1 MARYLVLDTETT
13 GLDPKSD
20 RVVEI
25 AATLVAPEG
34 VSVVVDHL
42 VYPGRSIP
50 PNASAVH
57 HITDP
62 MVASSPT
69 LEEVWTTYVLP
80 LLSTVDGI
88 VAHNAAFDRPF
99 LPPTDK
105 PWICTLRL
113 ARHTWPEAPGHSNQ
127 VLRYW
132 LGLDVDAPHP
142 HRAADDTMV
151 TAQIFLRLLPV
162 IMAQSGLGDRL
173 DALALAELANA
184 PIKVSSM
191 PFGKHKGTAL
201 DQVPHDYI
209 RWALANMTAL
219 DADLRWSLSQEVEK

>member
-13 GLDPKSD
+13 GLDPEND

-34 VSVVVDHL
+34 VSVVVDQL
-42 VYPGRSIP
+42 VHPRRSIP
-50 PNASAVH
+50 PNAIAVH
-57 HITDP
+57 HITDS

-69 LEEVWTTYVLP
+69 LEEVWATHVLP

-113 ARHTWPEAPGHSNQ
+113 ARHMWPEAPGHSNQ

-132 LGLDVDAPHP
+132 LGLDVDAP
-142 HRAADDTMV
+142 RDSCLMDST
-151 TAQIFLRLLPV
+151 R
-162 IMAQSGLGDRL
+162 
-173 DALALAELANA
+173 
-184 PIKVSSM
+184 
-191 PFGKHKGTAL
+191 
-201 DQVPHDYI
+201 
-209 RWALANMTAL
+209 
-219 DADLRWSLSQEVEK
+219 